1 MNLNAQDQAV
11 LLLTAVLGKED
22 PSRAQPLSTQE
33 WARFARWLHRNRL
46 EPAALLKGER
56 AELLADWTDRTVTL
70 PRLQELLERGGA
82 LGFALEKWQRA
93 GLWIMT
99 RADPRYPKRLKRHLK
114 QSAPPVLFGC
124 GNPQL
129 LNGGGVAVVGSRKAT
144 PDNLAFAEN
153 LGQRAAQQG
162 YAIVS
167 GGARGV
173 DQSAMEGA
181 LQRDGAVAG
190 VLANSLLRAATEA
203 RYRPFLL
210 SGALVLVSPFHP
222 EAGFNVGHAM
232 ARNRYIYCLAD
243 AGVVVCSEAG
253 KGGTWHGA
261 LEVLKARWV
270 PLWVQRTEEVR
281 SGNAALAQR
290 GAQWLPEAFKALD
303 FLRQAAS
310 PAAREI
316 LAPDL
321 FAPAPPEEALASAV
335 AETGRAAEV
344 SRGATPVAQPRQE
357 DARRAAPRSVIPEA
371 LDLYGLF
378 LYRFAELTAD
388 DALKNAQ
395 VADALDI
402 DNKQSLIWLKRGV
415 ADGEI
420 EALQKPVRYRRAHKQ
435 ETQIA
440 SLRGNAEPEPR

>member
-11 LLLTAVLGKED
+11 LLLTAVLGKEE

-33 WARFARWLHRNRL
+33 WARFAHWLHRNRL

-56 AELLADWTDRTVTL
+56 AQLLADWTDRTVTL

-99 RADPRYPKRLKRHLK
+99 RADPRYPKRFKRHLK

-129 LNGGGVAVVGSRKAT
+129 LNGGGLAVVGSRKAT
-144 PDNLAFAEN
+144 PENLAFAEN
-153 LGQRAAQQG
+153 FGQRAAQQG

-167 GGARGV
+167 GGAQGV
-173 DQSAMEGA
+173 DQSAMQGA
-181 LQRDGAVAG
+181 LQRDGAVVG
-190 VLANSLLRAATEA
+190 ILANGLLRAATEA

-210 SGALVLVSPFHP
+210 SGALALVSPFNP

-243 AGVVVCSEAG
+243 AGVVVCSEVDR
-253 KGGTWHGA
+253 GGTWRGA

-270 PLWVQRTEEVR
+270 PLWVQRTEEHR
-281 SGNAALAQR
+281 AGNAALAQR
-290 GAQWLPEAFKALD
+290 GAQWLPEAFEALD
-303 FLRQAAS
+303 FLRQAAP
-310 PAAREI
+310 PAAGET
-316 LAPDL
+316 LEPDL
-321 FAPAPPEEALASAV
+321 FALAPSEDPPSAAV
-335 AETGRAAEV
+335 AEANRPAAT
-344 SRGATPVAQPRQE
+344 SRDAPSAIPPRQE
-357 DARRAAPRSVIPEA
+357 DLQGATTDAALPEN

-378 LYRFAELTAD
+378 LYRFSELTAD
-388 DALKNAQ
+388 DALKHTQ
-395 VADALDI
+395 VAKKLGI
-402 DNKQSLIWLKRGV
+402 DNKQSRVWLQRGV
-415 ADGEI
+415 EEGEI
-420 EALQKPVRYRRAHKQ
+420 EELQKPVRYRWAHKK
-435 ETQIA
+435 ETRIA
-440 SLRGNAEPEPR
+440 LFR